1 METIFRITLFL
12 SGLINLIP
20 SLLAFLPHK
29 ISKSYGIDLVNG
41 NYELL
46 LRHRAILF
54 GIIGGIMIY
63 AGIVKKY
70 YKIATTMGLISMI
83 SFILLFVLIDKDINS
98 ELKKVVVVDIAA
110 TVILC
115 TGLVLFVVKSKTY
128 SNLSQA

>member
-1 METIFRITLFL
+1 
-12 SGLINLIP
+12 
-20 SLLAFLPHK
+20 
-29 ISKSYGIDLVNG
+29 
-41 NYELL
+41 
-46 LRHRAILF
+46 
-54 GIIGGIMIY
+54 MIY